1 MLTALLVEDDPAI
14 SRSVGDTL
22 VERGYRVEVVGRGM
36 DALASLLRSTPDI
49 VLLDLG
55 LPDVDGERVLAMAR
69 ATSSV
74 PVIVVTARSEEADII
89 RVLDLGADDYIL
101 KPFTVDQLE
110 ARIRAVLRRS
120 GDGRPA
126 TEAEIW
132 EIGDLRVDV
141 GRHRVTLAGAEIAL
155 GKKEF
160 EILALLARQ
169 QGMVTPRSTV
179 LLEIWGETGVDAE
192 RRLDVH
198 LTALRGKLGESGRH
212 PRYLHSVRGVG
223 LRLEPTG
230 GS

>member
-22 VERGYRVEVVGRGM
+22 AERGYRVEVTGRGM
-36 DALASLLRSTPDI
+36 DALASVMRSAPDI

-55 LPDVDGERVLAMAR
+55 LPDVDGERVLAMIR
-69 ATSSV
+69 ATSTV

-89 RVLDLGADDYIL
+89 RVLDLGADDYLL
-101 KPFTVDQLE
+101 KPYTVDQLE

-120 GDGRPA
+120 GEPRSPSGP
-126 TEAEIW
+126 EIW
-132 EIGDLRVDV
+132 EVGALRIDV
-141 GRHRVTLAGAEIAL
+141 GRHRVALAGSEISL

-160 EILALLARQ
+160 EILVLLARQ
-169 QGMVTPRSTV
+169 QGMVIPRSSV
-179 LLEIWGETGVDAE
+179 LQEIWGETGIEAE

-198 LTALRGKLGESGRH
+198 LTALRAKLGESGRR

-223 LRLEPTG
+223 LRLEPAG
-230 GS
+230 GT